1 MLPRINS
8 LPVTF
13 VPSAIFTLSVAP
25 NPPLPILVVPE
36 LTVKVLKELPI
47 VQFDAVVSVP
57 TDNVSVEGV

>member
-1 MLPRINS
+1 MLPRNNS

-13 VPSAIFTLSVAP
+13 VPPAIFILSVAP